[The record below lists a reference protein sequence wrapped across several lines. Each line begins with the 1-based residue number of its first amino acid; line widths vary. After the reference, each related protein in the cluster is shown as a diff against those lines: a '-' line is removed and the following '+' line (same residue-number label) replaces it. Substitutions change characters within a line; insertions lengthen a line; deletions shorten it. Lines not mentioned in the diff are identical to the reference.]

1 MASFEDDSEFDFDLS
16 SMLGMSS
23 VLNKEET
30 DNSINLKA
38 LEKDLFKKETFGFED
53 DEDDYDNSD
62 FNNQEESMVYDPVKE
77 YNDIIN
83 SDGRDISTNS
93 TNVNEIREYSYIN
106 TDESPES
113 NSYEDKL
120 TDEQTSQNII
130 NSYFV
135 SSNDDSKDNYPTET
149 NKLNKTGGANISNYV
164 NTWNYDLDQENREDM
179 KLRLLEKID
188 NLKEELEDDG
198 INLDK
203 IPVVDFSSKLE
214 EIENTAKLLM
224 LKATRNRYS
233 NMGEEF
239 ILAISNGLEILC
251 NGKREFFGVRP
262 DLTNCTDIVK
272 VKLRRVKNETSQIV
286 ADVVEKYEIPPLFTV
301 LIELVPALFLHS
313 QRRSRQKKIGM
324 GVFNSNDDIDLSD
337 DINEIRKY
345 N

>member
-1 MASFEDDSEFDFDLS
+1 MSDIDDISEFDFDVS

-23 VLNKEET
+23 VLNRDET
-30 DNSINLKA
+30 DTGINLKA
-38 LEKDLFKKETFGFED
+38 MEKTLFKEAEED
-53 DEDDYDNSD
+53 SGYKSKDNILDEYSDDITM
-62 FNNQEESMVYDPVKE
+62 EYDPLKE
-77 YNDIIN
+77 YNNLISKMGVDSVEDDVASI
-83 SDGRDISTNS
+83 RDYSIDNLEKTD
-93 TNVNEIREYSYIN
+93 YSYN
-106 TDESPES
+106 LDTEEQESQ
-113 NSYEDKL
+113 K
-120 TDEQTSQNII
+120 TI
-130 NSYFV
+130 NSYF
-135 SSNDDSKDNYPTET
+135 SSDLENDNNQIT
-149 NKLNKTGGANISNYV
+149 NNKVNWDYSNI
-164 NTWNYDLDQENREDM
+164 LEEENRDDM

-198 INLDK
+198 INLNK
-203 IPVVDFSSKLE
+203 IPSVDFSSKLE
-214 EIENTAKLLM
+214 DIENTAKLLM

-251 NGKREFFGVRP
+251 NGQREFFGVKP

-313 QRRSRQKKIGM
+313 QRRSRQKTLC
-324 GVFNSNDDIDLSD
+324 VDLSD

-345 N
+345 D

>member
-1 MASFEDDSEFDFDLS
+1 MSDVDDISEFDFDVS

-23 VLNKEET
+23 VLNRDET
-30 DNSINLKA
+30 DAGLNLKA
-38 LEKDLFKKETFGFED
+38 MEKTLFKEV
-53 DEDDYDNSD
+53 DEDSGYKSRDNKIINGCADDISMEYDPLEEY
-62 FNNQEESMVYDPVKE
+62 NNLISKLGGEGAEEDSMVIQDYS
-77 YNDIIN
+77 IN
-83 SDGRDISTNS
+83 NFEKTDDAD
-93 TNVNEIREYSYIN
+93 YSYSLD
-106 TDESPES
+106 TEEQESQ
-113 NSYEDKL
+113 K
-120 TDEQTSQNII
+120 TI
-130 NSYFV
+130 NSYF
-135 SSNDDSKDNYPTET
+135 SEDLENN
-149 NKLNKTGGANISNYV
+149 NKTQTVNNKVNWDYSNI
-164 NTWNYDLDQENREDM
+164 LEEENRDDM

-198 INLDK
+198 INLNK
-203 IPVVDFSSKLE
+203 IPSVDFSSKLE
-214 EIENTAKLLM
+214 DIENTAKLLM

-251 NGKREFFGVRP
+251 NGQREFFGVKP

-313 QRRSRQKKIGM
+313 QRRSRQKTLC
-324 GVFNSNDDIDLSD
+324 VDLSD

-345 N
+345 D

>member
-1 MASFEDDSEFDFDLS
+1 MDSFDDDSELDFDMS

-23 VLNKEET
+23 VLNKDET

-38 LEKDLFKKETFGFED
+38 LEKDLFKQESFGYED
-53 DEDDYDNSD
+53 DGDGYGDYNNSD
-62 FNNQEESMVYDPVKE
+62 FNNQEESMEFDPVKE
-77 YNDIIN
+77 YNKIIN
-83 SDGRDISTNS
+83 SEGNSGDRSNITN
-93 TNVNEIREYSYIN
+93 EYNYMN
-106 TDESPES
+106 NESP
-113 NSYEDKL
+113 NPASYEDKL
-120 TDEQTSQNII
+120 TDEQASQNII
-130 NSYFV
+130 NSYFI
-135 SSNDDSKDNYPTET
+135 SSNDNERDTYSNENNKPNRPESSNSGIANY
-149 NKLNKTGGANISNYV
+149 A

-203 IPVVDFSSKLE
+203 IPTVDFSSKLE

-239 ILAISNGLEILC
+239 ILALSNGLEILC
-251 NGKREFFGVRP
+251 NGKREFFGVKP

-324 GVFNSNDDIDLSD
+324 GLYNSNDDIDLSD

>member
-1 MASFEDDSEFDFDLS
+1 MSDFGDESDFDFDVS
-16 SMLGMSS
+16 SILGMSS
-23 VLNKEET
+23 VINREET
-30 DNSINLKA
+30 DNGINLKA
-38 LEKDLFKKETFGFED
+38 LEKSLFKESKENYETGCITSDDTLAVNEED
-53 DEDDYDNSD
+53 NLS
-62 FNNQEESMVYDPVKE
+62 YDPLKE
-77 YNDIIN
+77 YNDIISGLKEETR
-83 SDGRDISTNS
+83 SDIHLTSSSMETEEQGTQ
-93 TNVNEIREYSYIN
+93 N
-106 TDESPES
+106 T
-113 NSYEDKL
+113 
-120 TDEQTSQNII
+120 I
-130 NSYFV
+130 NSYFSEMEV
-135 SSNDDSKDNYPTET
+135 TSSKDEDY
-149 NKLNKTGGANISNYV
+149 S
-164 NTWNYDLDQENREDM
+164 NTWHKEEKEEVSKSWDYSGALEEENRDDM
-179 KLRLLEKID
+179 KLRLLERID

-198 INLDK
+198 INLEK
-203 IPVVDFSSKLE
+203 IPSVDFSSKLE

-251 NGKREFFGVRP
+251 NGKREFFGIKP

-313 QRRSRQKKIGM
+313 QRRSRQKTLC
-324 GVFNSNDDIDLSD
+324 VDLSD

>member
-1 MASFEDDSEFDFDLS
+1 MNSFEDESEFDFDIS

-23 VLNKEET
+23 VLNKGET

-38 LEKDLFKKETFGFED
+38 LEKDLFKKETFDFEEE
-53 DEDDYDNSD
+53 DEDYNNYDSNA
-62 FNNQEESMVYDPVKE
+62 QEESMSYDPIKE
-77 YNDIIN
+77 YNNILNSENGTNFNNDSN
-83 SDGRDISTNS
+83 SDNITSP
-93 TNVNEIREYSYIN
+93 EIRSINDFNYIN
-106 TDESPES
+106 NDRNESI
-113 NSYEDKL
+113 SYEDKI
-120 TDEQTSQNII
+120 TEEQASQNII
-130 NSYFV
+130 NSYFI
-135 SSNDDSKDNYPTET
+135 SNDDNKDSIINSTSKNSDY
-149 NKLNKTGGANISNYV
+149 SNS
-164 NTWNYDLDQENREDM
+164 WNYDLDQENREDM

-203 IPVVDFSSKLE
+203 IPSVDFSSKLE

-324 GVFNSNDDIDLSD
+324 GIFNSNEDINLTD

>member
-1 MASFEDDSEFDFDLS
+1 MLTFQYIITNMSDIDDISEFEFDVS

-23 VLNKEET
+23 VLNRDET
-30 DNSINLKA
+30 DSGLNLKA
-38 LEKDLFKKETFGFED
+38 MEKTLFKEVEEEDNGYVPKDNIMTGEKENSLEYDPLEEYNNLISKLEHGSD
-53 DEDDYDNSD
+53 DEEELQINNYNTVETNDMDYPS
-62 FNNQEESMVYDPVKE
+62 
-77 YNDIIN
+77 
-83 SDGRDISTNS
+83 
-93 TNVNEIREYSYIN
+93 YSYNID
-106 TDESPES
+106 TEEQESQ
-113 NSYEDKL
+113 K
-120 TDEQTSQNII
+120 TI
-130 NSYFV
+130 NSYF
-135 SSNDDSKDNYPTET
+135 SNDSNNYVE
-149 NKLNKTGGANISNYV
+149 NKLINNSSTEDNKSWDYSNI
-164 NTWNYDLDQENREDM
+164 LEEENRDDM

-198 INLDK
+198 INLSK
-203 IPVVDFSSKLE
+203 IPSVDFSSKLE
-214 EIENTAKLLM
+214 DIENTAKLLM

-251 NGKREFFGVRP
+251 NGKREFFGVKP

-313 QRRSRQKKIGM
+313 QRRSRQKTLC
-324 GVFNSNDDIDLSD
+324 VDLSD

-345 N
+345 D

>member
-1 MASFEDDSEFDFDLS
+1 MSDFGDESDFDFDVS
-16 SMLGMSS
+16 SILGMSS
-23 VLNKEET
+23 VLNREET
-30 DNSINLKA
+30 DSGINLKA
-38 LEKDLFKKETFGFED
+38 IEKNLFKESKEDYNASWT
-53 DEDDYDNSD
+53 DEDNEPVEV
-62 FNNQEESMVYDPVKE
+62 EETLSYDPLKE
-77 YNDIIN
+77 YNDIIAGLKDDTPVQITDT
-83 SDGRDISTNS
+83 S
-93 TNVNEIREYSYIN
+93 SYLTETEEQGTQN
-106 TDESPES
+106 T
-113 NSYEDKL
+113 
-120 TDEQTSQNII
+120 I
-130 NSYFV
+130 NSYFSELEV
-135 SSNDDSKDNYPTET
+135 SSSKDEDYSNSWKKEET
-149 NKLNKTGGANISNYV
+149 TTSKSWDYTNALEE
-164 NTWNYDLDQENREDM
+164 ENRDDM
-179 KLRLLEKID
+179 KLRLLERID

-203 IPVVDFSSKLE
+203 IPSVDFSSKLE

-251 NGKREFFGVRP
+251 NGKREFFGIKP

-313 QRRSRQKKIGM
+313 QRRSRQKTLC
-324 GVFNSNDDIDLSD
+324 VDLSD